1 MEEAH
6 CSQSGTIMLFYGRT
20 HIISIP
26 KYSLVSPGP
35 KHRSATNF
43 SHREISSVPLC
54 ALSYSTVPLGLIYH
68 KLKFIFI
75 PCIFVYPV
83 QTSYVEPV

>member
-54 ALSYSTVPLGLIYH
+54 ALSYSTVPLGLIQGV
-68 KLKFIFI
+68 
-75 PCIFVYPV
+75 PGGMC
-83 QTSYVEPV
+83 QTSGGCSLC